1 MVLAVLLILYYAV
14 INIVKRY
21 QIAVNRLFF
30 VTCITAILLL
40 SSMLFLLIRSDFPHL
55 TLVGRISFSLLII
68 TTELLFHLAQISP
81 RWEKRSPAWLIVLPI
96 LAGAAIS
103 LLTLFSDLIIYEVTF
118 KGRLQYTLGKLFI
131 VYAAFLV
138 LLILGSFIILLHK
151 TRIMENESFKY
162 QLQYLYHGINISLI
176 IIFVAV
182 FLLPLVFDISE
193 YRNIGLI
200 ISGMIVISGINYAV
214 IDERVIDF
222 KQYYLKI
229 LYWFIIVTFLTVPVF
244 LLLHYKSIFAISV
257 KQIPAVI
264 IALFIFIYLFLFF
277 RIVKPYIEKQFR
289 KEYLNLERNVNEFFE
304 ELTQTTDTKEDEQY
318 WDKFFSNTIEKL
330 ETRFGIS
337 RASFYLYN
345 STSKEFLY
353 SYSVGDKIKLTNIDE
368 TNELIV
374 ALKTYHGILTRSM
387 LFTEDQFSNY
397 KEPLLKI
404 FNEADIQA
412 ILPFFNYDKE
422 MIGLLFTGPLKNN
435 KPYSYTLLSVLELY
449 RIQFELTLANAIL
462 LEEVKVTQIAK
473 HDKIVIKSIMKNV
486 KPKKLKQ
493 INGIRMSSL
502 YIDNSEYGGDYF
514 DSVLISPQE
523 LCIFIADTLD
533 FGVESAMIALE
544 LYTVLHTQ
552 PEKYHL
558 PEQILNTMNW
568 VIATS
573 RFSEKYAQAFSCIF
587 ASSSQELIFS
597 SAAFNPLIFFDYT
610 SELFSELDTKGVPIG
625 IERNFS
631 YKSQSIKTSSNSIG
645 ILYSDGFNS
654 AFNENG
660 EAYSL
665 GRIKDMIR
673 LNKDE
678 SPAVLTRT
686 IYTDF
691 KNFVKGTKLIDDI
704 SLIVFKIM

>member
-1 MVLAVLLILYYAV
+1 MLIC
-14 INIVKRY
+14 ND
-21 QIAVNRLFF
+21 
-30 VTCITAILLL
+30 
-40 SSMLFLLIRSDFPHL
+40 SPHL
-55 TLVGRISFSLLII
+55 TQAGRISFLLLII

-81 RWEKRSPAWLIVLPI
+81 RWEKRSPTWLIVLPM
-96 LAGAAIS
+96 LAVVAIS
-103 LLTLFSDLIIYEVTF
+103 LLTLFSDLVIHEVTF
-118 KGRLQYTLGKLFI
+118 KGGLHYAFGKLFI
-131 VYAAFLV
+131 VYAAFWV
-138 LLILGSFIILLHK
+138 LLIFGSLTVFLYK

-162 QLQYLYHGINISLI
+162 QLQYLYHGITVSLI
-176 IIFVAV
+176 ITFVTA
-182 FLLPLVFDISE
+182 FLLPVVFDIRE

-200 ISGMIVISGINYAV
+200 ISGIIVISGINYAV
-214 IDERVIDF
+214 IDERVVDF

-229 LYWFIIVTFLTVPVF
+229 LYWFTIVTFLTVPVF
-244 LLLHYKSIFAISV
+244 LLLHYKSIFAISG
-257 KQIPAVI
+257 QPIPTVI
-264 IALFIFIYLFLFF
+264 IALFVFTYLFLFF
-277 RIVKPYIEKQFR
+277 RTVKPRIEKQFG

-304 ELTQTTDTKEDEQY
+304 EITQTTETKEDEQY
-318 WDKFFSNTIEKL
+318 WDKFFSNTIDKL

-337 RASFYLYN
+337 KASFYLYN

-353 SYSVGDKIKLTNIDE
+353 SYSVGDKIKLTDIDE
-368 TNELIV
+368 TNELII
-374 ALKTYHGILTRSM
+374 ALKTHHGILTKSM
-387 LFTEDQFSNY
+387 LFTEEQFSNY
-397 KEPLLKI
+397 KETLLKI
-404 FNEADIQA
+404 FNEGDLQA

-422 MIGLLFTGPLKNN
+422 MIGLLFTGRLKNN

-486 KPKKLKQ
+486 KPNKLKQ
-493 INGIRMSSL
+493 INGIRLSSL
-502 YIDNSEYGGDYF
+502 YIDNSAYGGDYF

-523 LCIFIADTLD
+523 LCIFISDTLD

-573 RFSEKYAQAFSCIF
+573 RFSDKYAQAFSCIF
-587 ASSSQELIFS
+587 ASSSQELLFS

-610 SELFSELDTKGVPIG
+610 SELFRELDTKGVPIG
-625 IERNFS
+625 IDRSFS

-654 AFNENG
+654 AFNKNG
-660 EAYSL
+660 EMYSL
-665 GRIKDMIR
+665 GRIKDTIR

-691 KNFVKGTKLIDDI
+691 KNFVKGSKLIDDI
-704 SLIVFKIM
+704 SLIIFKIM